1 MMKALWALF
10 ALGLG
15 AGLAVVIG
23 QEMDETAMIIA
34 VSVMSGLVF
43 GVFLAI
49 VGYRCGVRA
58 GKEQMRLMYDSAP
71 RLEQPAPAPPMF
83 TLDPSMFAKPA
94 PQPRGGLVNNGSIR
108 TMPAD
113 MYQ

>member
-1 MMKALWALF
+1 MKALWALF

-34 VSVMSGLVF
+34 ISVMSGLVF
-43 GVFLAI
+43 GVFPAI
-49 VGYRCGVRA
+49 VDYRCGVRA
-58 GKEQMRLMYDSAP
+58 VKEQMRLMYESVP
-71 RLEQPAPAPPMF
+71 RQEPAPAPPMF
-83 TLDPSMFAKPA
+83 TLDPSLFARPA